1 MLDALITLA
10 RPCLFALQPETA
22 HEVTLKALERGLF
35 PRRAPDRE
43 PRLAID
49 AMGLHFPNPLGIA
62 AGFDKDARVPDA
74 ILGMGFGFA
83 EIGTVTPKAQQGN
96 PQPRIFRLIEDR
108 AIINRLGFNN
118 GGHAPAFARLSARR
132 QAGIVGVNVGANKDS
147 ADRIADYVEGLER
160 FWGVASYF
168 VVNISS
174 PNTPGLRDL
183 QAPAALDA
191 LLEKV
196 MAARAALIAA
206 GGPHR
211 PIVLKIAPDI
221 AEADLPAIIERTMA
235 HRVDAIAVS
244 NTTLSRTGVRDS
256 AVAKQAGGLSGPP
269 LFARST
275 AVLGRVYRLTGG
287 RVPLIGIG
295 GIGSGETALA
305 KLEAG
310 ASLLQLYTALV
321 YHGPALVGQICAE
334 LSRCLDRDG
343 LTSISQVVGRAADH
357 WAEMPFETTS

>member
-1 MLDALITLA
+1 MPVDPPADTTPGLA
-10 RPCLFALQPETA
+10 PATVAVTAGRP
-22 HEVTLKALERGLF
+22 
-35 PRRAPDRE
+35 
-43 PRLAID
+43 
-49 AMGLHFPNPLGIA
+49 A
-62 AGFDKDARVPDA
+62 AVPDA
-74 ILGMGFGFA
+74 PLNPAITMASTYIAGGDLEYGRYTNPTWVAFEEALGELEGGRCLTFA
-83 EIGTVTPKAQQGN
+83 SGLAAAATVLDLIAQG
-96 PQPRIFRLIEDR
+96 
-108 AIINRLGFNN
+108 
-118 GGHAPAFARLSARR
+118 
-132 QAGIVGVNVGANKDS
+132 
-147 ADRIADYVEGLER
+147 
-160 FWGVASYF
+160 
-168 VVNISS
+168 
-174 PNTPGLRDL
+174 
-183 QAPAALDA
+183 
-191 LLEKV
+191 EKV
-196 MAARAALIAA
+196 VGPQHAYLGVVMQMADLEARGRAQAVFVDLTDTDAVIAA
-206 GGPHR
+206 AEDAA
-211 PIVLKIAPDI
+211 IVWLESPANPTL
-221 AEADLPAIIERTMA
+221 ELADLPAIIERTMA